1 MNKEEQKKLI
11 TEIMNEDAK
20 DGLYTQLTAIDWIY
34 GKIVYEQTIK
44 SYTPKEWQEIYKQA
58 KAMEKEQ
65 MEDCWIAAHQAGRFE
80 GKGIAQEDWQTFFNY
95 YNETYNK

>member
-1 MNKEEQKKLI
+1 MVMIFIIREVLTIILANSLLPLTLKTNNMTAVEWLI
-11 TEIMNEDAK
+11 ENTAMSNDIWADEIE
-20 DGLYTQLTAIDWIY
+20 
-34 GKIVYEQTIK
+34 
-44 SYTPKEWQEIYKQA
+44 QA

-95 YNETYNK
+95 YNEIYNK